1 VSGFG
6 TNAEVMQKAAAQI
19 RQTSDE
25 INGELR
31 SLLSLIEPLASQWR
45 GDASTAFH
53 QLIDRWNQDANK
65 LTQALAG
72 IADSMDTSQKNY
84 SSSEEQNRSQIAS
97 IMGGLS

>member
-1 VSGFG
+1 
-6 TNAEVMQKAAAQI
+6 MQKAASQI

-45 GDASTAFH
+45 GEASTAFH

-65 LTQALAG
+65 LTQALVG
-72 IADSMDTSQKNY
+72 IADAMDSSHTNY
-84 SSSEEQNRSQIAS
+84 STSEEQNRSQIAN
-97 IMGGLS
+97 IMSGLG

>member
-84 SSSEEQNRSQIAS
+84 STSEEQNRSQIAS
-97 IMGGLS
+97 ILGGLS

>member
-97 IMGGLS
+97 ILGGLS

>member
-1 VSGFG
+1 MSGYG
-6 TNAEVMQKAAAQI
+6 TDIAVMQKAASQI

-31 SLLSLIEPLASQWR
+31 SLLSMLEPLASQWR
-45 GDASTAFH
+45 GEASTAFH
-53 QLIDRWNQDANK
+53 QLIDRWNQDATK

-72 IADSMDTSQKNY
+72 IADAMSSSSSNY

-97 IMGGLS
+97 IMSGLG